1 MPGAR
6 RWVLVPLALVITGV
20 LAGGLTLA
28 KGSGIEA
35 DLADRSR
42 AALQAAGINGGQV
55 TFDGRAATLSGF
67 PAERVVEAKNIVRE
81 VDGVS
86 DVTLKADPEPTTAP
100 PAPPS
105 SSEPAPPPPPAPTTT
120 TPVDEKA
127 ALQDEINQALAA
139 EPITFVPDEATV
151 TAAGQRAAKKLA
163 ELLKKAPPDAKFE
176 VGGHVGQGPGGEK
189 AALKL
194 SQDRARNVARLLIR
208 NGIPT
213 NRITS
218 KGYGDTQP
226 SGDERRVEI
235 TVR

>member
-1 MPGAR
+1 M
-6 RWVLVPLALVITGV
+6 PLALVITGV

-28 KGSGIEA
+28 KGSGIEN
-35 DLADRSR
+35 DLADRAR

-67 PAERVVEAKNIVRE
+67 PAERVVEAKSIVRE
-81 VDGVS
+81 IDGVS
-86 DVTLKADPEPTTAP
+86 DVTLKTDPEPTTPP

-105 SSEPAPPPPPAPTTT
+105 SGSEPAPPPPAPTTS

-127 ALQDEINQALAA
+127 ALQAEIDQALAE
-139 EPITFVPDEATV
+139 EPITFVPDEAAV
-151 TAAGQRAAKKLA
+151 TSAGQRAAKKIA

-176 VGGHVGQGPGGEK
+176 VGGHAGQGPGGEK

-213 NRITS
+213 GRVTS
-218 KGYGDTQP
+218 KGFGDTQP